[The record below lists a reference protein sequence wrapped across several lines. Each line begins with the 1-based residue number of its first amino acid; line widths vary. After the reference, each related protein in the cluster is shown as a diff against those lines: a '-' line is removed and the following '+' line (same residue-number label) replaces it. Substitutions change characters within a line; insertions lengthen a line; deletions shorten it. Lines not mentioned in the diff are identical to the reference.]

1 MGNSI
6 KDSEARLVIMPDGEN
21 IVRPVGANIVLTC
34 KGQVPDPELITDL
47 RWLGPDGRD
56 LLNEERYIHYSHTLS
71 YNLFIILLLHYHN
84 LFISIFLIN
93 FSINTST
100 WVTIYSIKAINNKSK
115 ERK

>member
-56 LLNEERYIHYSHTLS
+56 LLNEERYILFFS
-71 YNLFIILLLHYHN
+71 LFIYL
-84 LFISIFLIN
+84 IFL
-93 FSINTST
+93 FF
-100 WVTIYSIKAINNKSK
+100 YSFFF
-115 ERK
+115 

>member
-34 KGQVPDPELITDL
+34 KGQVPDPDLITDL

-56 LLNEERYIHYSHTLS
+56 LLNEERYTSLLFFLS
-71 YNLFIILLLHYHN
+71 LF
-84 LFISIFLIN
+84 LFLPF
-93 FSINTST
+93 
-100 WVTIYSIKAINNKSK
+100 
-115 ERK
+115 

>member
-34 KGQVPDPELITDL
+34 KGQVPDPDLITDL

-56 LLNEERYIHYSHTLS
+56 LLNEERYTYLLFFLS
-71 YNLFIILLLHYHN
+71 LF
-84 LFISIFLIN
+84 LFLPF
-93 FSINTST
+93 
-100 WVTIYSIKAINNKSK
+100 
-115 ERK
+115 